1 VGELGERVLK
11 AGGIE
16 IWSSGN
22 GLLALSCMPKA
33 FRPLARPRSCRFA
46 DLVARRGILA
56 ITVPTNWRKTSLMV
70 AVSDTLPI
78 ELVQHVQH
86 QPCGIQLSLFDT
98 LGLPG
103 MLDNAPPLIVTAVED
118 DHRGS
123 AVLGSVGREGGHAF
137 TATAIHAP
145 ACASPTGPAPL
156 PPGEL
161 GDPQGMEMRRVL
173 PRHNGYFRSKGPSCD

>member
-1 VGELGERVLK
+1 
-11 AGGIE
+11 
-16 IWSSGN
+16 
-22 GLLALSCMPKA
+22 MPKA

-78 ELVQHVQH
+78 SNLSNMSNTGLVEFSFHRLIHLACLV
-86 QPCGIQLSLFDT
+86 CWI
-98 LGLPG
+98 
-103 MLDNAPPLIVTAVED
+103 MLPPLIVTAVED